1 MGFEPLEWYCKPVP
15 NGVWTKMV
23 DYAFGAY
30 TPCAI
35 DSFVL
40 GISHLV
46 LLILC
51 LYRLWLTLKDHR
63 VHKFCLRS
71 KWYTY
76 LLALL
81 AAYSTAEP
89 LFRLVMGV
97 SILDLDGAGFP
108 PYEVCHHLLFIRF
121 CFLLLFCMFC
131 LRDTVVLC
139 FLWQAFMLA
148 LEAFAWGSALAMT
161 VVETKTYIHELR
173 WYVRFAVIY
182 ALVGDM
188 VLLNLVLSVK
198 EYYGRLV
205 IFQSLCLCFSALVWQ
220 DELICFM
227 F

>member
-1 MGFEPLEWYCKPVP
+1 MGFKPLDWYCKPVP
-15 NGVWTKMV
+15 NGVWSKMV

-40 GISHLV
+40 GISHLA

-51 LYRLWLTLKDHR
+51 LYRVWLTAKDNKVDR
-63 VHKFCLRS
+63 FCLRS
-71 KWYTY
+71 KWYSY

-89 LFRLVMGV
+89 LFRLVMRI

-108 PYEVCHHLLFIRF
+108 PYEVCLHHYALLHYVFTERF
-121 CFLLLFCMFC
+121 FFFFC
-131 LRDTVVLC
+131 VW
-139 FLWQAFMLA
+139 FLWQAFMLV
-148 LEAFAWGSALAMT
+148 LEAFAWGSALVMT

-173 WYVRFAVIY
+173 WYVRFAVVY

-205 IFQSLCLCFSALVWQ
+205 IWSMQV
-220 DELICFM
+220 
-227 F
+227 